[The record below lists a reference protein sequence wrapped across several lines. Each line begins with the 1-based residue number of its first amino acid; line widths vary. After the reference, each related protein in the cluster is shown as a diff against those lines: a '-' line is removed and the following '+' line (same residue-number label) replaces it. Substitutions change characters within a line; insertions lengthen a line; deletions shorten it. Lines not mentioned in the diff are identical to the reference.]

1 MSNYEILK
9 SEIRRA
15 IKENGNQE
23 ITGDLLQAKLLEM
36 IDTLGEG
43 YTFMGVA
50 TPDSEPMST
59 DARVYYIANEVGIY
73 SYYGGAR
80 VEDGEIA
87 LLVHNKDWQKMAIGG
102 IVTDNKLRNEL
113 QANYKDKGEL
123 DKVLGYDTLERVNG
137 YAYIGMV
144 DDATESVTEIDEHSK
159 VYYMVV
165 SPIDYERLFGETTK
179 AEGYTFAKSVQGK
192 WVIEDLRLPFG
203 VAKSLDTLVKSI
215 GETNSNLSNLTNKV
229 DGLII
234 QELGDDASKA
244 VSQKVVTEE
253 VSKLKSKD
261 VEIDGKVAK
270 SFDGVEYKD
279 ETRMLVFKNGERVLF
294 ELDTALFVNDLDPR
308 MKRLKAENLGVGD
321 MLFYDRLHSEYVI
334 VKHNLVADVLDNY
347 DTARYETNYDTYI
360 GTFDGV
366 AHFVAYKDAISQQ
379 TALFS
384 DDVAATSCFY
394 RIEIDNTKDGSITF
408 SVANGNATITDA
420 VVSWKA
426 GDTMSDIASAFATNK
441 KDYIYF
447 AELADSKGVGVE
459 VGGYGANTLT
469 ASDTVNCEVIDCSG
483 FAFMRSQNP
492 SAPAVGGL
500 FNPNV
505 AYTYLSKGRHNNFRG
520 ATAVSILGNGLV
532 GANTV
537 LLGNSGQNYS
547 YRSGGN
553 FARWKIWAST
563 NGTAELKTDGVNG
576 SANNSAGQVMSEAG
590 FNANITSTASGDALK
605 MYNYYNSL
613 FSSQDDDYS
622 AMRVKLEAMYGK
634 MTTLYDAYLM
644 IHMVDVSANTGIL
657 ADIRNKGAYQSR
669 IKGDCMN
676 VNYNYVIIPAYP
688 PEYNS
693 QQFELANSEGFGKGR
708 YYHPEVGDLG
718 LMFRDDIMPII
729 NENIAKVNGV
739 QLNNSLYRGSSADY
753 YGDYSWFFSGTG
765 GCLGNLSRYSGIFRC
780 RPVLALPLNN

>member
-1 MSNYEILK
+1 MAGITV
-9 SEIRRA
+9 
-15 IKENGNQE
+15 GNLLP
-23 ITGDLLQAKLLEM
+23 DLGL
-36 IDTLGEG
+36 
-43 YTFMGVA
+43 F
-50 TPDSEPMST
+50 
-59 DARVYYIANEVGIY
+59 
-73 SYYGGAR
+73 
-80 VEDGEIA
+80 
-87 LLVHNKDWQKMAIGG
+87 QK
-102 IVTDNKLRNEL
+102 
-113 QANYKDKGEL
+113 
-123 DKVLGYDTLERVNG
+123 TLEQ
-137 YAYIGMV
+137 
-144 DDATESVTEIDEHSK
+144 SK
-159 VYYMVV
+159 T
-165 SPIDYERLFGETTK
+165 IINLK
-179 AEGYTFAKSVQGK
+179 KQ
-192 WVIEDLRLPFG
+192 ILDL
-203 VAKSLDTLVKSI
+203 TI
-215 GETNSNLSNLTNKV
+215 
-229 DGLII
+229 
-234 QELGDDASKA
+234 
-244 VSQKVVTEE
+244 
-253 VSKLKSKD
+253 
-261 VEIDGKVAK
+261 
-270 SFDGVEYKD
+270 
-279 ETRMLVFKNGERVLF
+279 
-294 ELDTALFVNDLDPR
+294 DPR
-308 MKRLKAENLGVGD
+308 MKELYAENLAVGD
-321 MLFYDRLHSEYVI
+321 MLFYDRLRQKYVI
-334 VKHNLVADVLDNY
+334 IKHNMIADVLADY
-347 DTARYETNYDTYI
+347 DTKRYETNFDTYI

-366 AHFVAYKDAISQQ
+366 AHFVSNRDAVSGNE
-379 TALFS
+379 LFS

-394 RIEIDNTKDGSITF
+394 RIEIDNTKNGSIIF
-408 SVANGNATITDA
+408 SVSNGNATITDA

-441 KDYIYF
+441 KDYINF

-469 ASDTVNCEVIDCSG
+469 ASAMVNCEVIDCSG

-520 ATAVSILGNGLV
+520 AIAVSILGNGLV

-644 IHMVDVSANTGIL
+644 VHMVDVSANTGIL

-693 QQFELANSEGFGKGR
+693 QQFELANSEGFSKGR

-739 QLNNSLYRGSSADY
+739 QLNNPLYRGSSADHY
-753 YGDYSWFFSGTG
+753 DYTSWSFHGTR
-765 GCLGNLSRYSGIFRC
+765 GCLNVSNRYDGVFRC
-780 RPVLALPLNN
+780 RPVLALPLAV

>member
-1 MSNYEILK
+1 MSGIT
-9 SEIRRA
+9 I
-15 IKENGNQE
+15 GN
-23 ITGDLLQAKLLEM
+23 LS
-36 IDTLGEG
+36 
-43 YTFMGVA
+43 
-50 TPDSEPMST
+50 PDFGLT
-59 DARVYYIANEVGIY
+59 
-73 SYYGGAR
+73 
-80 VEDGEIA
+80 
-87 LLVHNKDWQKMAIGG
+87 
-102 IVTDNKLRNEL
+102 T
-113 QANYKDKGEL
+113 
-123 DKVLGYDTLERVNG
+123 KVLEQTQ
-137 YAYIGMV
+137 
-144 DDATESVTEIDEHSK
+144 T
-159 VYYMVV
+159 
-165 SPIDYERLFGETTK
+165 
-179 AEGYTFAKSVQGK
+179 
-192 WVIEDLRLPFG
+192 
-203 VAKSLDTLVKSI
+203 
-215 GETNSNLSNLTNKV
+215 
-229 DGLII
+229 II
-234 QELGDDASKA
+234 
-244 VSQKVVTEE
+244 
-253 VSKLKSKD
+253 KLKKQ
-261 VEIDGKVAK
+261 I
-270 SFDGVEYKD
+270 
-279 ETRMLVFKNGERVLF
+279 
-294 ELDTALFVNDLDPR
+294 LDLTIDPR
-308 MKRLKAENLGVGD
+308 MKELLAENLAVGD
-321 MLFYDRLHSEYVI
+321 MLFYDRLRQKYVI

-379 TALFS
+379 KDLFS

-441 KDYIYF
+441 KDDIYF

-459 VGGYGANTLT
+459 VGGYRANTLT
-469 ASDTVNCEVIDCSG
+469 ATETTNCSVIDCSG

-505 AYTYLSKGRHNNFRG
+505 AYTYLAKGRHNNFRG
-520 ATAVSILGNGLV
+520 DTAVSILGSGIV

-590 FNANITSTASGDALK
+590 FNADITATASGDALK
-605 MYNYYNSL
+605 MYEYYNGL
-613 FSSQDDDYS
+613 FNSQDDDYS

-753 YGDYSWFFSGTG
+753 YANYSWCFGGSGA
-765 GCLGNLSRYSGIFRC
+765 CLLSYYRYIAIFRC